1 MPKRTAI
8 PAPMESLADTK
19 LRLEIQNLQDNGLTN
34 LEKLVKRRI
43 VPIFLPFL
51 TLLVTLLIFYINFE
65 AGEKAKAVDRYNSEI
80 DILKIV
86 WEDMKKDSS
95 TKEYKASKLFLAHM
109 YNDNIG
115 FYKNDSIY
123 LGIGRSGRP
132 IKILIDN
139 NPAMQEIARKIETNN
154 QLTQESKKGEQKR
167 VIIDQPQGTKVEP
180 VVAEDK
186 SKIVQLANQ
195 YAADQLK
202 LYIQYSNKDNK
213 QEVEELANRL
223 KINYIVPSVEYV
235 NNSKSGYDCE
245 VRYYNSAYTD
255 KAKNLALNLKSITGL
270 DFQLLNIK
278 NNNIANTM
286 EIWYNNVKASKVI
299 PTVARIVEKPVE
311 NYKIIYEDNLFTAPH
326 YFIQVTDAIAVSVNA
341 YNDKAQQATFRINS
355 GDVFL
360 LKKGAESVQEING
373 YRITLKVNGYE
384 RIRSFRKMVLYSIRI
399 EQKQTKIQS

>member
-1 MPKRTAI
+1 MPKPTNT
-8 PAPMESLADTK
+8 PPESLADTK
-19 LRLEIQNLQDNGLTN
+19 LRLEIQNLQDNGLTG

-51 TLLVTLLIFYINFE
+51 TLIVTILIFYINFE

-86 WEDMKKDSS
+86 WEDMKKDTGS
-95 TKEYKASKLFLAHM
+95 KDYKTSKLFLAHL

-115 FYKNDSIY
+115 FYKNDSTY
-123 LGIGRSGRP
+123 LGIGRNGRP

-139 NPAMQEIARKIETNN
+139 NPAMQELARKIETNN
-154 QLTQESKKGEQKR
+154 QLAQESTKSEQKR
-167 VIIDQPQGTKVEP
+167 VIVDQPQGAKVQP

-202 LYIQYSNKDNK
+202 VYIQYSNKDNK

-235 NNSKSGYDCE
+235 DNSKSGYDCE
-245 VRYYNSAYTD
+245 IRYYNSAYFE
-255 KAKNLALNLKSITGL
+255 KAKKLALQLKSITGL

-278 NNNIANTM
+278 NNKIANTM
-286 EIWYNNVKASKVI
+286 EIWYNNVPA
-299 PTVARIVEKPVE
+299 TVAVPPAASITEKPAV
-311 NYKIIYEDNLFTAPH
+311 NYKIIYEDELYSAPR
-326 YFIQVTDAIAVSVNA
+326 YFIQVTNTIAVNVDA
-341 YNDKAQQATFRINS
+341 YNEKTTEATFRINN
-355 GDVFL
+355 GPAFL
-360 LKKGAESVQEING
+360 LKKGEETVREEDG
-373 YRITLKVNGYE
+373 FRITLKVNGYQ
-384 RIRSFRKMVLYSIRI
+384 RVRTIRKVVLYSIRI
-399 EQKQTKIQS
+399 EQIQTKAQS